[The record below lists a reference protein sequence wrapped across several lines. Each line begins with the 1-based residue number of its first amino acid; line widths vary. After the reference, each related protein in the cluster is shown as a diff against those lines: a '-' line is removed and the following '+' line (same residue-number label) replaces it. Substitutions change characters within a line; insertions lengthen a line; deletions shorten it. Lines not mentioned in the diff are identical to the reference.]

1 MVPDEA
7 LINMLRRKLNYT
19 YKSQTQR
26 TRIYKKKGGTHRAV
40 IKRNAADSPEY
51 ARSILRQA
59 GMDEEEIKLFLA
71 SVNN

>member
-7 LINMLRRKLNYT
+7 LINILRRKLNYT

-26 TRIYKKKGGTHRAV
+26 TRIYKKKGGMHRAI
-40 IKRNAADSPEY
+40 IKRNAAHSPEY
-51 ARSILRQA
+51 ACSILRQA
-59 GMDEEEIKLFLA
+59 GMNEEEIKLFLA